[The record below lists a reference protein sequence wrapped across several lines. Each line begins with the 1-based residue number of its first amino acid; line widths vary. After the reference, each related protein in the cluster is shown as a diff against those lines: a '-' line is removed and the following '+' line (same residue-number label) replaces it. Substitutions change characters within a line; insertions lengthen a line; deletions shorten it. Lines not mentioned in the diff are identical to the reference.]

1 MNDYGKETPFARQ
14 MRRKEARKLGE
25 QAGSSDYQQ
34 TLGRAAESGRCEAIL
49 RATVERGPLVRGTP
63 EWDERERARKALGA
77 KCLSFGKVR
86 RK

>member
-1 MNDYGKETPFARQ
+1 MNDYGKETPFERQ
-14 MRRKEARKLGE
+14 MRRKDARRQGLVVN
-25 QAGSSDYQQ
+25 SSEYQQ

-63 EWDERERARKALGA
+63 EWDERERARAALGA
-77 KCLSFGKVR
+77 KCLSFGKAR